1 MTEAPT
7 RLRGRI
13 LFATVAMLGL
23 VGGVGGWAATARLG
37 GAVISAGQIAV
48 DRHLKVVQHRDGGIV
63 GEIHVR
69 EGDRVAQGQVIL
81 ELTDAQTEAE
91 LSIVAAQLR
100 ELMLRAARLAAE
112 RDGLAE
118 LVFPPLPG
126 PDSPAAESIAE
137 GERRLFEGNA
147 RARESRKRQLA
158 LGIVQIEEELQGLT
172 VQLAAK
178 DEEIALQ
185 SAEHD
190 RLASLLARDLIE
202 MTRVAASQREMVLLR
217 GARGEIIASI
227 ARAKARISEI
237 ELQILAIDQD
247 ARTEAQRQLTEIE
260 ARLAEL
266 RDRHAA
272 ISDRLARN
280 RVRAPIAGVVNEIH
294 VHSLG
299 SVVTPAQV
307 LATILPEDARLKVAT
322 KVAPVDIEQVRLGG
336 PVRMRFT
343 AFNQRVTPEIAGSVS
358 FIAPA
363 ATWDET
369 LGGHYYSADIAVAE
383 GGLDS
388 LGKDRLR
395 PGMPVEIYIS
405 TEERTVLSYLL
416 RPFTDQVS
424 RALRER

>member
-1 MTEAPT
+1 MSEN
-7 RLRGRI
+7 RIRGRI
-13 LFATVAMLGL
+13 LFATVAMVAL

-69 EGDRVAQGQVIL
+69 EGDRVAEGQVIL

-91 LSIVAAQLR
+91 LSIVTAQLR

-112 RDGLAE
+112 RDGLAA
-118 LVFPPLPG
+118 LAFPPLPG
-126 PDSPAAESIAE
+126 PDTPATASIAE
-137 GERRLFEGNA
+137 GERRLFDGNRKA
-147 RARESRKRQLA
+147 RDSRKSQLA
-158 LGIVQIEEELQGLT
+158 LGIVQIEEELGGLS

-185 SAEHD
+185 ATEHA
-190 RLASLLARDLIE
+190 RLADLSSRNLIE
-202 MTRVAASQREMVLLR
+202 VARIAASERERVLLR
-217 GARGEIIASI
+217 GARGEIVAAI
-227 ARAKARISEI
+227 ARAKARIGEI

-260 ARLAEL
+260 ARLGEL
-266 RDRHAA
+266 RDRHTA

-280 RVRAPIAGVVNEIH
+280 LVRAPIAGVVNEIH

-307 LATILPEDARLKVAT
+307 LATILPENAQLKVTT
-322 KVAPVDIEQVRLGG
+322 KVSPVEIEQVRVGG
-336 PVRMRFT
+336 PARMRFT
-343 AFNQRVTPEIAGSVS
+343 AFNQRVTPEIAGTVS

-363 ATWDET
+363 ATWDDALGGHFYTADIEVAAGGLET
-369 LGGHYYSADIAVAE
+369 LGRD
-383 GGLDS
+383 
-388 LGKDRLR
+388 KLR
-395 PGMPVEIYIS
+395 PGMPVEIYIA
-405 TEERTVLSYLL
+405 TDERTVLSYLL